1 MHHFAP
7 EMQAGTPRRQVNTF
21 SHSSGRWPES
31 SHHHFSTASTPR
43 DPSGSHP
50 PEATP
55 AGSAALPNAL
65 NSISKAGS
73 KTMSI
78 FKYNF
83 RLNCLGSATFFAA
96 IALMATAAFG
106 GVVNHPDFSTA
117 QVLFSGINESG
128 ADIPPGLF
136 MPPDP
141 VVSLTGSSNELAF
154 FPNRFVITDQ
164 SLVFDLK
171 SLSSQL
177 GMFVGGKIVSGTG
190 GPVGY
195 ELKTLDFNIQGA
207 YDLYAPFASVPPSG
221 ATSVAQVQMS
231 NVPLTIKVTG
241 VNWGAYAGGTALGAT
256 MNVAPS
262 TVTVTG
268 PGGAES
274 GVWSGSHA
282 VDMAALRAAAGILP
296 TDSITQI
303 QIQATATVY
312 AASMYASAQ
321 ASVTNFDVQ
330 TNVEAVAVPEP
341 PTVILAGLGAAAAAG
356 HGLRRRKARRNAE
369 AGADVVGDEIGAIA
383 LTA

>member
-1 MHHFAP
+1 
-7 EMQAGTPRRQVNTF
+7 
-21 SHSSGRWPES
+21 
-31 SHHHFSTASTPR
+31 
-43 DPSGSHP
+43 
-50 PEATP
+50 
-55 AGSAALPNAL
+55 
-65 NSISKAGS
+65 
-73 KTMSI
+73 MSI
-78 FKYNF
+78 FKHTSRF
-83 RLNCLGSATFFAA
+83 NCLGSATFFAA

-141 VVSLTGSSNELAF
+141 VVSLTGSSNELSF

-177 GMFVGGKIVSGTG
+177 GMFVGGKVVSGTG

-207 YDLYAPFASVPPSG
+207 YDLYAPFDNIPPTG
-221 ATSVAQVQMS
+221 AVSVAQVQMS
-231 NVPLTIKVTG
+231 DVPLTIKVTG

-256 MNVAPS
+256 MTVAPS
-262 TVTVTG
+262 TVTVVG
-268 PGGAES
+268 PGGTNS
-274 GVWSGSHA
+274 GVWSGSYA

-312 AASMYASAQ
+312 AASMYASAK

-330 TNVEAVAVPEP
+330 TNVEAVAIPEP

-356 HGLRRRKARRNAE
+356 HGLRRRKARRNAD